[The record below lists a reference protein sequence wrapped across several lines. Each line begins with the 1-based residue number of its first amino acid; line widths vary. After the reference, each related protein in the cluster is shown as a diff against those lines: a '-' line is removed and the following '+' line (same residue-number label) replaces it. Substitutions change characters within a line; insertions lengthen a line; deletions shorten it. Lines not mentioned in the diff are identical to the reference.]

1 MDSKTS
7 EYLKPIKKSDIK
19 QAKSYVYNKIPLN
32 ELTLLQDEHDN
43 KKTREAKMSTFT
55 NAHSAK
61 DGDFFTYNKDGEI
74 VYGKII
80 NSKIGKSI
88 V

>member
-1 MDSKTS
+1 
-7 EYLKPIKKSDIK
+7 
-19 QAKSYVYNKIPLN
+19 
-32 ELTLLQDEHDN
+32 
-43 KKTREAKMSTFT
+43 MSTFT

-88 V
+88 VWTRTNNKPEVENYLNLENVQFYTNRKIASSYAMSILRANGYWNI